1 MTPQS
6 LLKVLKATAEQ
17 KGYFLHADEE
27 HCLAT
32 AESLLENK
40 QRYGYLCCP
49 CRLATSLDKDK
60 DIVCP
65 CVYRDD
71 DIREYGACFCTLFV
85 DADHRDDPEFFP
97 DIEERRPPENMD

>member
-32 AESLLENK
+32 AEGLLENK
-40 QRYGYLCCP
+40 ERYGYLCCP
-49 CRLATSLDKDK
+49 CRLATSRDKDR
-60 DIVCP
+60 DIICP
-65 CVYRDD
+65 CAYRDE
-71 DIREYGACFCTLFV
+71 DIREYGARHPSRCGQGDYGTGLEQSESQRHSG
-85 DADHRDDPEFFP
+85 AGR
-97 DIEERRPPENMD
+97 

>member
-49 CRLATSLDKDK
+49 C
-60 DIVCP
+60 
-65 CVYRDD
+65 
-71 DIREYGACFCTLFV
+71 FCTLFV
-85 DADHRDDPEFFP
+85 DAEHRDDPDFFP
-97 DIEERRPPENMD
+97 DVDERRPPENMD